1 MSFFIFACVT
11 SVVAGFA
18 IHVTKPLHIRYTAK
32 GHSGSAVQS
41 LHRLPTPRLGGLAI
55 LAGILPGV
63 FLLDDHARQL
73 GFWLLVSSIPVF
85 LGGLGEDIGFDIKPT
100 QRLLASLVSAALAGI
115 LFGYWVPYVDF
126 PGLRLLTSVSF
137 ISVIITIIVSGG
149 ICHAVNLLDGLNEL
163 SICWAICAAI
173 AMAVMALSVNDM
185 AVFRPL
191 ILLIGASIGIL
202 FWNFPLG
209 EIFLG
214 DAGAYTL
221 GHVLAWMALLLM
233 NRHPEISPLALL
245 LIFVWPITDML
256 LSMLRRKKSGR
267 PIGQPDRL
275 HFHKMVMR
283 VLEIK
288 FFTRARRNLTN
299 PLGTLI
305 ILPMATVPM
314 VLAIEFKTQ
323 TGAAFIAFCGFVAL
337 FVVTYSWALR
347 RAGQPVHRKSRKLN
361 QPWQLAPWPGLARQ
375 GAGDLILTEKRYR
388 I

>member
-1 MSFFIFACVT
+1 MSLFIVSCAA
-11 SVVAGFA
+11 SILAGLA
-18 IHVTKPLHIRYTAK
+18 IYATKPLHIRYTAK
-32 GHSGSAVQS
+32 GHFGSALQS
-41 LHRLPTPRLGGLAI
+41 SHDFPTPRLGGVAI
-55 LAGILPGV
+55 LVGVLAGV
-63 FLLDDHARQL
+63 FLLDDQARQL
-73 GFWLLVSSIPVF
+73 GFWMLISSIPVF

-100 QRLLASLVSAALAGI
+100 QRLVASLISAALAGM
-115 LFGYWVPYVDF
+115 LFGYWVPYIDF
-126 PGLRLLTSVSF
+126 PGLRLLTSVSL

-185 AVFRPL
+185 AVFRLL

-209 EIFLG
+209 KIFLG

-275 HFHKMVMR
+275 HFHQMVMR

-288 FFTRARRNLTN
+288 FFTHARRKLTN

-347 RAGQPVHRKSRKLN
+347 RAGQAVHRKSRKLN
-361 QPWQLAPWPGLARQ
+361 QP
-375 GAGDLILTEKRYR
+375 
-388 I
+388 